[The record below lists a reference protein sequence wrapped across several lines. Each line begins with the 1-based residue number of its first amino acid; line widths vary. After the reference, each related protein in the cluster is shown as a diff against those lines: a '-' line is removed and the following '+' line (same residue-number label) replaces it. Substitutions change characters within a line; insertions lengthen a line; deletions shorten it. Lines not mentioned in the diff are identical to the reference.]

1 MSELNWSKKLL
12 SISFLLSGLLAVQ
25 LSTAQNLYGYH
36 TSNAQEQEKVEAAFL
51 DAVDYDAYR
60 EHLRQ
65 ITREPHLAGTPAN
78 ERVADYL
85 VQVMEGA
92 GMNVKRYPYD
102 VYMSLDGGISS
113 VGLVTPTRMPL
124 NQQEDILA
132 EDPFSDSASLLKGWN
147 AYSGSGDVTAE
158 VVYANYGTKEDFEK
172 LAELNIDV
180 TGKIVLAR
188 YGRNFRGYKA
198 KFAQQS
204 GAAGLLI
211 FTDPGDSGYTKG
223 LVYPKGVYYN
233 ESSIQRGSVLTLDY
247 TGDPLT
253 PFEPA
258 LPLEGKQKI
267 KRMNPAEADLHS
279 IPVLPLSYG
288 SATEILSRMQGD
300 VVPQGWQGGLPFTY
314 RLEGGS
320 ELKVRMQVDQKR
332 DFVRINN
339 VVGTFKGTTYPDE
352 WIILGCHYDAW
363 AFGATDPNSG
373 TAMLIGLS
381 EALGEL
387 SKNGMAPKRSILI
400 AHWDAEEHGVIGSSE
415 WVEQLKDELGAKA
428 VAYLNFDGG
437 VSGKNLGGAS
447 SPTLKALMTESAK
460 KIDYPYSDKTL
471 YDQWRG
477 DREEPAIG
485 NLGGGSDHIGFYMHV
500 GVPSLSGG
508 AGGPTLYHTNY
519 DSFHFYE
526 TFADPEFKMG
536 GTVEKWAGLMAL
548 RMANADVIPY
558 AVSRYAADLKEH
570 VANAVKKVKK
580 IRGDFAGFKKVD
592 SALVELEMNSA
603 KLDEILNGFLALEN
617 TAERK
622 IKEINKQM
630 IGLEK
635 SFIDQKGMYYGSWY
649 KSLYAST
656 DPFSG
661 YASWIL
667 PGIEYEVSLASI
679 ERLIEWDERYAAAI
693 TNLSDKIRNLS
704 QYIDN

>member
-1 MSELNWSKKLL
+1 MRKIRLDFWFPLV
-12 SISFLLSGLLAVQ
+12 GLLTVQ
-25 LSTAQNLYGYH
+25 FVGAQAFSGYSSTS
-36 TSNAQEQEKVEAAFL
+36 TKEQEQYEAAFL
-51 DAVDYDAYR
+51 NAVDYQKYK

-65 ITREPHLAGTPAN
+65 ITQEPHLAGTPAN

-92 GMNVKRYPYD
+92 GMSVKRYPYD
-102 VYMSLDGGISS
+102 VYMSVDGGTSL
-113 VGLVTPTRMPL
+113 VELVTPIRTPL
-124 NQQEDILA
+124 NQQEDILE

-172 LAELNIDV
+172 LAELNV
-180 TGKIVLAR
+180 PVKGKIVIAR
-188 YGRNFRGYKA
+188 YGGNFRGYKA
-198 KFAQQS
+198 KFAQQY
-204 GAAGLLI
+204 GAAGLII
-211 FTDPGDSGYTKG
+211 FTDPGDSGYAKG
-223 LVYPKGVYYN
+223 LVYPDGVYYN
-233 ESSIQRGSVLTLDY
+233 SSAIQRGSVLTLDY

-258 LPLEGKQKI
+258 LPLDGKQKI
-267 KRMNPAEADLHS
+267 KRMNPAEADLHN
-279 IPVLPLSYG
+279 IPVLPLPYA
-288 SATEILSRMQGD
+288 SAKEILGKMKGQ
-300 VVPQGWQGGLPFTY
+300 VVPKGWQGGLPFTY
-314 RLEGGS
+314 RIEGGE
-320 ELKVRMQVDQKR
+320 ELKVRIMVDQKR
-332 DFVRINN
+332 EYVRINN
-339 VVGTFKGTTYPDE
+339 IVGSFAGSVYPDE

-373 TAMLIGLS
+373 TAMLIALS
-381 EALGEL
+381 EALGKL
-387 SKNGMAPKRSILI
+387 VKDGMPPKRSILI

-415 WVEQLKDELGAKA
+415 WVEQMKDELGAKG

-447 SPTLKALMTESAK
+447 SPTLKEIMTESAK
-460 KIDYPYSDKTL
+460 KVNYPYSDKTL
-471 YDQWRG
+471 YEHWRG
-477 DREEPAIG
+477 EKEQPAIG

-558 AVSRYAADLKEH
+558 AVTRYAADLKEH
-570 VANAVKKVKK
+570 FVNAVKKVKSIK
-580 IRGDFAGFKKVD
+580 ADFKSFEKVD
-592 SALVELEMNSA
+592 SALVQLEMNSER
-603 KLDEILNGFLALEN
+603 LDEALGKFLAQEN
-617 TAERK
+617 NSERK
-622 IKEINKQM
+622 IKEINRQL

-667 PGIEYEVSLASI
+667 PGIEYEVSLGSAD
-679 ERLIEWDERYAAAI
+679 RLAEWDLRYAAAI
-693 TNLSDKIRNLS
+693 EKLADNIRILTQSIN
-704 QYIDN
+704 D

>member
-12 SISFLLSGLLAVQ
+12 SISFLLSGLLAGQ
-25 LSTAQNLYGYH
+25 LSTAQDIYGYRA
-36 TSNAQEQEKVEAAFL
+36 SNAEEQEKVETEFL
-51 DAVDYDAYR
+51 NAVDYDAYR

-65 ITREPHLAGTPAN
+65 ITQEPHLAGTPAN

-85 VQVMEGA
+85 VRVMEGA
-92 GMNVKRYPYD
+92 GMSVKRYPYD
-102 VYMSLDGGISS
+102 VYMSLDGGTSS
-113 VGLVTPTRMPL
+113 VELVTPTRMPL
-124 NQQEDILA
+124 NQQENIL
-132 EDPFSDSASLLKGWN
+132 EQDPFSDSASLLKGWN

-172 LAELNIDV
+172 LAELNIDI

-188 YGRNFRGYKA
+188 YGGNFRGYKA
-198 KFAQQS
+198 KFAQQY

-211 FTDPGDSGYTKG
+211 FTDPGDSGYAKG
-223 LVYPKGVYYN
+223 LVYPEGVYYN
-233 ESSIQRGSVLTLDY
+233 ESAIQRGSVLTLDY

-267 KRMNPAEADLHS
+267 KRMNPAEADLHK
-279 IPVLPLSYG
+279 IPVLPLPYG
-288 SATEILSRMQGD
+288 SASEILSRMQGG
-300 VVPQGWQGGLPFTY
+300 VVPAGWQGGLPFTY

-320 ELKVRMQVDQKR
+320 ELKVRLQVDQKR

-339 VVGTFKGTTYPDE
+339 VVGTFRGTTYPDE

-447 SPTLKALMTESAK
+447 SPTLKTLMTESAK
-460 KIDYPYSDKTL
+460 KVDYPYSDKTL

-570 VANAVKKVKK
+570 FVNTVKKVKSIK
-580 IRGDFAGFKKVD
+580 ADFNGFEQVD
-592 SALVELEMNSA
+592 SALVQLEMNSA
-603 KLDEILNGFLALEN
+603 RLDEALVKFLAIEN
-617 TAERK
+617 NSDRK
-622 IKEINKQM
+622 IKEINKQL

-635 SFIDQKGMYYGSWY
+635 SFVDQKGMYYGSWY

-667 PGIEYEVSLASI
+667 PGIEYEVSLGSAD
-679 ERLIEWDERYAAAI
+679 RLAEWDLRYAAAI
-693 TNLSDKIRNLS
+693 EKLANSIRILTQSIN
-704 QYIDN
+704 D